1 MRGFGSQTIHKMTE
15 LGVLKPSTLYEW
27 LIKEYAAS

>member
-1 MRGFGSQTIHKMTE
+1 MGDFGSRTIHKMTE

-27 LIKEYAAS
+27 LVKEHAAS